1 MKIAYVEAISN
12 AAIFVGFILLVGIG
26 LRNLIN
32 NEELS
37 LLGITGLILGPAA
50 LTIGGYL
57 RILVNRKKKATKNLR

>member
-12 AAIFVGFILLVGIG
+12 AVIFVGFILVGIG

-37 LLGITGLILGPAA
+37 PLGITGLILGPAA
-50 LTIGGYL
+50 LTRGGYL
-57 RILVNRKKKATKNLR
+57 RILVNRKKKARKN

>member
-1 MKIAYVEAISN
+1 M
-12 AAIFVGFILLVGIG
+12 GFILLVGIG

-57 RILVNRKKKATKNLR
+57 RILVNRKKKARKN